1 MELKVGIVRDDRY
14 FVHQTGLT
22 HPERAARLK
31 AVYRMLDKDFP
42 AGLIAVDP
50 EPATLEQ
57 LELVHSPAYIRKL
70 LRTPER
76 EITHLAQDTPAG
88 SQTYLAAWLAV
99 GGCIR
104 AFHALLSR
112 RCDACLCLV
121 RPPGH
126 HATREGAG
134 GFCIFNN
141 LGVAAA
147 YAIERH
153 GLQRLLI
160 VDWDIHHGNGLQELF
175 YDRREVLYLSTH
187 YKGWYPYTGDW
198 DEAGRGDGLGYTVN
212 VPVPKDM
219 TDDDFTG
226 LYRRLLG
233 PIMRSYNPQMIMV
246 AAGFDA
252 HWRDPLGRTQVTENA
267 FGLLAEMIVELRD
280 DVQRPPI
287 LMALE
292 GGYDPAALAASV
304 RQVLSALTSTVV
316 RKQPT
321 MTPSPRA
328 DELAKKTIE
337 IHRSYRVWPH

>member
-1 MELKVGIVRDDRY
+1 MELRVGIVRDDRY
-14 FVHQTGLT
+14 FVHQTGVT

-31 AVYRMLDKDFP
+31 AVYRMLDKDF
-42 AGLIAVDP
+42 ADGLIAIEP

-88 SQTYLAAWLAV
+88 TQTYVAAWLAV

-112 RCDACLCLV
+112 RCDACVCLI

-126 HATREGAG
+126 HATRKGAG

-141 LGVAAA
+141 LGITAT

-153 GLQRLLI
+153 GLQRILI
-160 VDWDIHHGNGLQELF
+160 IDWDIHHGNGLQELF
-175 YDRREVLYLSTH
+175 YDRKEVFYLSTH
-187 YKGWYPYTGDW
+187 YKGWYPYSGDW
-198 DEAGRGDGLGYTVN
+198 DEVGKGEGLGYTVN
-212 VPVPKDM
+212 VPISKDVSDEEL
-219 TDDDFTG
+219 TS
-226 LYRRLLG
+226 LYRKLLG
-233 PIMRSYNPQMIMV
+233 PILRNYNPEMIMI

-267 FGLLAEMIVELRD
+267 FGVLTEMILELRD
-280 DVQRPPI
+280 DVRRPPI

-304 RQVLSALTSTVV
+304 RQVLSALTFTG
-316 RKQPT
+316 RKKPVH
-321 MTPSPRA
+321 TPSNPRA
-328 DELAKKTIE
+328 VELAEKTVW
-337 IHRSYRVWPH
+337 IHKNFRVWTE